1 MMIRFLFITSSSWMC
16 QGIKTELT
24 SSNQESS
31 QSQKSGTGEDK
42 IIDWLTGSG
51 QQEVGGL

>member
-1 MMIRFLFITSSSWMC
+1 MC
-16 QGIKTELT
+16 QGIKTWLT

-42 IIDWLTGSG
+42 IIDSLTGSG